1 LAILFTDYTTGRNPD
16 WILMVT
22 QHPTAAPS
30 FEVDG

>member
-1 LAILFTDYTTGRNPD
+1 VFIGRNAD